1 MSVLQRH
8 QQAEWSD
15 TGDPAAPVARSSVR
29 TSSSAL
35 SPGQVIGGLAGLVT
49 TGIGVIAVVRGGI
62 DATLNDPLVGV
73 AGLTLSA
80 GVGIALVLLGLL
92 LIAGAAS
99 AWDKALLGF
108 GGGLLFL
115 GGIFVMAASSDLLG
129 RIGTTRSTGT
139 FALIVGI
146 VAMVSAMMPTFVR
159 ERSVAEHQP

>member
-8 QQAEWSD
+8 HHADW
-15 TGDPAAPVARSSVR
+15 TGHPETADERRSFR
-29 TSSSAL
+29 ASSTAM
-35 SPGQVIGGLAGLVT
+35 SPGQIIGGIAGIVTTVIGA
-49 TGIGVIAVVRGGI
+49 IAVVRGGI
-62 DATLNDPLVGV
+62 DSTLNEPLVGV

-80 GVGIALVLLGLL
+80 GVGIALVLLGLT

-115 GGIFVMAASSDLLG
+115 GGIFVMAASNDL
-129 RIGTTRSTGT
+129 RADIGAERSVGT

-146 VAMVSAMMPTFVR
+146 IAMVAAMMPTFVR
-159 ERSVAEHQP
+159 ERSEEYHS